1 MFFQY
6 PSLPEYCNLHSEE
19 DFISDE
25 ANGYCMKGTQRGK
38 KEKRKEKKT
47 DLARPHKSE
56 VLLCVY
62 SAEVSLQHVVSTKQ
76 L

>member
-1 MFFQY
+1 MDTAWKA
-6 PSLPEYCNLHSEE
+6 HR
-19 DFISDE
+19 
-25 ANGYCMKGTQRGK
+25 GGK

-62 SAEVSLQHVVSTKQ
+62 STEVSLQHVVSTKQ